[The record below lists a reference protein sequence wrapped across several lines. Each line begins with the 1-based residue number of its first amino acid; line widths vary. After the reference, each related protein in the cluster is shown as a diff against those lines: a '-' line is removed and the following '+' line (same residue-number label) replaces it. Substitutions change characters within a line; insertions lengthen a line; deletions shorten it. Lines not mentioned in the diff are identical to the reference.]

1 MTTNQK
7 VLAGLGLAAA
17 AYLSYRY
24 YKKGSIFGKSNMSGE
39 YYESLRNLPEQY
51 VSDRDAVDTMSNAT
65 GTMCKCDNGFV
76 GRCESGDCNKCCGT
90 YNKQKPEQR
99 RYKF

>member
-7 VLAGLGLAAA
+7 VLAGLGLAAV
-17 AYLSYRY
+17 AYLGYRY
-24 YKKGSIFGKSNMSGE
+24 SKNGSIFGKSNMSGK

-51 VSDRDAVDTMSNAT
+51 VSDRGDVDAMSNAT
-65 GTMCKCDNGFV
+65 GTMCRCDNGFV
-76 GRCESGDCNKCCGT
+76 GRCESGDCNKCCGS
-90 YNKQKPEQR
+90 YNKPRQEQK

>member
-17 AYLSYRY
+17 VYVAYRDS
-24 YKKGSIFGKSNMSGE
+24 KKGSIFGKSNMSGE
-39 YYESLRNLPEQY
+39 YYESLRNIPEEY
-51 VSDRDAVDTMSNAT
+51 VSDRGAVDAMSNAT
-65 GTMCKCDNGFV
+65 GTMCRCDNGFV
-76 GRCESGDCNKCCGT
+76 GRCESGDCSKCCGS
-90 YNKQKPEQR
+90 YNKPKQEQR

>member
-17 AYLSYRY
+17 VYVAYRY
-24 YKKGSIFGKSNMSGE
+24 SKKGSIFGKSNMSGE
-39 YYESLRNLPEQY
+39 YYESLRNIPQEY
-51 VSDRDAVDTMSNAT
+51 VSDREAVEGMSNAT
-65 GTMCKCDNGFV
+65 GTMCRCDNGFV
-76 GRCESGDCNKCCGT
+76 GRCESGDCSKCCGS
-90 YNKQKPEQR
+90 YNKPKQEQR

>member
-7 VLAGLGLAAA
+7 VLAGLGLAAV
-17 AYLSYRY
+17 AYLGYRY
-24 YKKGSIFGKSNMSGE
+24 SKKGSIFGKSNMSGD

-51 VSDRDAVDTMSNAT
+51 VSDREAMSNAT
-65 GTMCKCDNGFV
+65 GTMCRCDNGFT
-76 GRCESGDCNKCCGT
+76 GRCESGDCDKCCGS

>member
-17 AYLSYRY
+17 VYVAYRY
-24 YKKGSIFGKSNMSGE
+24 YKKPISVKPKAGEENIALVSGE
-39 YYESLRNLPEQY
+39 
-51 VSDRDAVDTMSNAT
+51 AMSNAT

-76 GRCESGDCNKCCGT
+76 GRCESGDCNKCCGS
-90 YNKQKPEQR
+90 YNKPRQEQK